1 MAGDLMRTPVL
12 QNIVKKIT
20 NLDVSK
26 GIIIDECPSL
36 GVSLYGAYINDKFPL
51 PKFEGIASFLC
62 IQCYIQLI
70 KNILHLNPQSPN
82 SQLN

>member
-36 GVSLYGAYINDKFPL
+36 GASLYGAYINDKFPL
-51 PKFEGIASFLC
+51 PKFEGIASFCMYSILC
-62 IQCYIQLI
+62 TINQKYT
-70 KNILHLNPQSPN
+70 PFESPIPK
-82 SQLN
+82 